1 MTDQSEPQPFN
12 EQDALVELERLAERI
27 QLSRRQR
34 ERAVE
39 EFDAFVRTFRSPGGR
54 QITAAVVAH
63 HAVIETSQAEV
74 PGTQPMAAASP
85 PTIDGWQPA
94 VDNAPPAVDRPEPT
108 EWPVAPPVR
117 QWNLLRLGIG
127 GLIVLAA
134 VLLLARSLR
143 TPASPPPPTAVQPT
157 PVSEAA
163 APPVS
168 TQPAPAA
175 PARALNIELTIIRP
189 VWVRAVVDDRRAVE
203 GELKTGEK
211 IPLGADRSV
220 VIRAGDA
227 GAIRVTVDGRD
238 QGTLGRDGQILT
250 RTFTVPQS
258 SR

>member
-1 MTDQSEPQPFN
+1 VTDQSGPQPFN
-12 EQDALVELERLAERI
+12 EQDALAELERLAERI

-39 EFDAFVRTFRSPGGR
+39 EFDSFVRTFRSPGGR
-54 QITAAVVAH
+54 PVSVAVAGHQSVIDSFPADAASAPPV
-63 HAVIETSQAEV
+63 S
-74 PGTQPMAAASP
+74 ASP
-85 PTIDGWQPA
+85 PTVDSWRPA
-94 VDNAPPAVDRPEPT
+94 FENLPPAVDRPEAAT
-108 EWPVAPPVR
+108 WLVAPPAR
-117 QWNLLRLGIG
+117 RWNPLVLGIG
-127 GLIVLAA
+127 GLVVLAA
-134 VLLLARSLR
+134 VILLPRSWSTPPPAR
-143 TPASPPPPTAVQPT
+143 PPTAVQPA
-157 PVSEAA
+157 PASKEV

-203 GELKTGEK
+203 RQLNTGEK
-211 IPLGADRSV
+211 VPLGADRSI

-227 GAIRVTVDGRD
+227 GAIRLTVAGRD

-250 RTFTVPQS
+250 RAFTVP